1 MKIAIVSD
9 YISSAKDLEFYQ
21 SQQLN
26 LAVELSK
33 LGLNVDVICAR
44 RNSTDGA
51 CEQVNEQI
59 KIFRLSTVMSWSERF
74 LKQPVMV
81 GLWRRLKDGDYDIVQ
96 SSECHSISTF
106 LSGFHALFR
115 KKRLIIY
122 QGVYRYSDNILV
134 KFAMVFNNIVFRPV
148 LKRACWIAVCKT
160 TEARKYLQKHVKLSR
175 TCVIPVGVD
184 SSRFYAD
191 SKSESNSLELLAV
204 GNLLPLK
211 NYPLVIEVLHELA
224 KIRPEVR
231 LTIIG
236 SGPDK
241 EKIRRLVEKKNL
253 SNKVCLIEQVPNN
266 KMREFYNKASLM
278 ILLSKIEIF
287 GMVILEAMACGCP
300 VMASAT
306 PGASDVIKDNINGFI
321 VSKMDPSDIA
331 GRISRIFDDNMKLGI
346 IRENA
351 VRTIREKYLWPII
364 AKQYHNLYF
373 EKTNG

>member
-9 YISSAKDLEFYQ
+9 YISSAKNLEFYQ

-33 LGLNVDVICAR
+33 LGLNVDIICAK

-51 CEQVNEQI
+51 CEQVNEHI
-59 KIFRLSTVMSWSERF
+59 KIFRLSTVMSRSDRF
-74 LKQPVMV
+74 LKQPIMV
-81 GLWRRLKDGDYDIVQ
+81 GLWRRLKDGNYDIVQ

-106 LSGFHALFR
+106 LSGLYALFR

-134 KFAMVFNNIVFRPV
+134 KIAMVLNNIVFRPV
-148 LKRACWIAVCKT
+148 LKRACWMAVCKT
-160 TEARKYLQKHVKLSR
+160 TEARKYLQKHVRLSR

-184 SSRFYAD
+184 SSRFHAD
-191 SKSESNSLELLAV
+191 SKGESNSLELLAV

-224 KIRPEVR
+224 KIRSEVR

-241 EKIRRLVEKKNL
+241 EKIRRLAEEKSIADKIRM
-253 SNKVCLIEQVPNN
+253 IEKVPNS
-266 KMREFYNKASLM
+266 KMRDFYNRADLLL
-278 ILLSKIEIF
+278 LLSKIEIF

-300 VMASAT
+300 VMASAA
-306 PGASDVIKDNINGFI
+306 PGASDIIKDNINGFI
-321 VSKMDPSDIA
+321 VSKMEPSDIA
-331 GRISRIFDDNMKLGI
+331 SRISRIFDDNMKLGI
-346 IRENA
+346 IRKNA
-351 VRTIREKYLWPII
+351 VRNIREKYLWPLI
-364 AKQYHNLYF
+364 AKRYYDLYH
-373 EKTNG
+373 EKTNA